1 MPQKLEQCVKAVVE
15 SGKSEE
21 SAYAI
26 CQAQFKDTYTGTFRD
41 AAVFNPAE
49 KTAISVRDG
58 VIEYLGIELGMDP
71 PDQLFTVYRSPA
83 TIANVAPKMNGLPM
97 TDEHVSLDVPPPGN
111 GGFVAE
117 ASMIDAHDETT
128 KTTIAIRNRLA
139 IGDTLQAAISA
150 DKKQLSLGYHADLVP
165 HDVYDFEQRNIIP
178 HHLAAVPNGRCGSM
192 CSFIDKKPQPTEG
205 KPMSKLHKAFT
216 DAEGTMNL
224 QQIVEL
230 ATALPEAIK
239 SVPVDQLQD
248 LLPAL
253 QQIVEAAKTVMP
265 AEGGEEETT
274 NTEETLSTEEMN
286 DESTATNE
294 AENED
299 TKKFGDEDVKAFADK
314 AVRQHAAVIE
324 KARGFLPDTYKFSDK
339 STVEIMRDTLATVES
354 DKFADSELAL
364 AFKLLK
370 KPAANYRD
378 FGDAGTSNFSKLQDK
393 EL

>member
-1 MPQKLEQCVKAVVE
+1 MA
-15 SGKSEE
+15 SGKPKE

-26 CQAQFKDTYTGTFRD
+26 CNAQLKDSYTGEFRD
-41 AAVFNPAE
+41 AAVFNPVE

-58 VIEYLGIELGMDP
+58 VIEYLGIELGMNP

-83 TIANVAPKMNGLPM
+83 TIANVAPRMNGLPI
-97 TDEHVSLDVPPPGN
+97 TDDHVSLDTPPPGN

-117 ASMIDAHDETT
+117 ADMIDAHDAGTN
-128 KTTIAIRNRLA
+128 TTIAIRNRLA

-165 HDVYDFEQRNIIP
+165 HDEYDFEQRNIVP

-192 CSFIDKKPQPTEG
+192 CSFIDKKPQPTTEDNT
-205 KPMSKLHKAFT
+205 MSKLHKMFK
-216 DAEGTMNL
+216 DADGTMNL

-239 SVPVDQLQD
+239 AVPVDQLQD

-253 QQIVEAAKTVMP
+253 QQIVEAANAVMP
-265 AEGGEEETT
+265 AEG
-274 NTEETLSTEEMN
+274 
-286 DESTATNE
+286 DEPAPEPKPDGE
-294 AENED
+294 AEPSEPALD
-299 TKKFGDEDVKAFADK
+299 GEAESAEQDPDDKQKQFGDEDVKKFTDK
-314 AVRQHAAVIE
+314 AIREHAAVIE
-324 KARGFLPDTYKFSDK
+324 KARGFLPDTYAFADK
-339 STVEIMRDTLATVES
+339 STAEIMRDALATVES
-354 DKFADSELAL
+354 DKFADAELAL

-370 KPAANYRD
+370 KPAANYQK
-378 FGDAGTSNFSKLQDK
+378 FGDAGVSKFSDLKNK